1 LTRQIRIHHARR
13 AAGTTAALLVTLLT
27 AQLATAS
34 RYGGPTF
41 DGPTIKNPS
50 PAPEFAL
57 HDQTGRIVRLR
68 EDRGRVV
75 LLTFLYTH
83 CPDVCPLTASNL
95 NTTLRVIGLQR
106 SHVRVLAISVDPR
119 GDTPQGVRHFIAD
132 HHLLPEFRYLTGSAA
147 TLRRIWAAY
156 GVKSLRQAGESR
168 VDHTLYTL
176 LLDKNLK
183 TRVLYDS
190 TATPTAI
197 SHDVRLLLR

>member
-1 LTRQIRIHHARR
+1 LTHEIRIHRARR
-13 AAGTTAALLVTLLT
+13 ATATAAALLATLVT
-27 AQLATAS
+27 AQLASAS
-34 RYGGPTF
+34 RDGGPIF

-50 PAPEFAL
+50 RAPEFAL
-57 HDQTGRIVRLR
+57 HDQTGRIVRLL
-68 EDRGRVV
+68 EDRGKVV

-95 NTTLRVIGLQR
+95 NTTLRMLGTQR
-106 SHVRVLAISVDPR
+106 SHVRVLAISVDPH
-119 GDTPQGVRHFIAD
+119 GDTPQAVRRFIAA
-132 HHLLPEFRYLTGSAA
+132 HHLLPEFQYLTGSAP
-147 TLRRIWAAY
+147 TLRKIWAAY